1 MTTTPDTTSSIL
13 IVDDMEENLVA
24 LEAVLGSLTQ
34 KVVRARSGEEAL
46 KAMLREE
53 FAVVLIDVLM
63 PGMNGFETAANIKGL
78 DQTKDVPI
86 ILLTGAS
93 VDPNYAYRG
102 YTVGAA
108 DFLIKPFDPWLLRTK
123 VNVFLDLHRKNRQLA
138 AQAEQLKRLLTKEN
152 RPGGAETEQ
161 ATDTSAATSASA
173 PTFASPPASASASA
187 STSTSASTSASASTA
202 TSAEA
207 RGGEEA
213 QGLEKGHGLEGD
225 HGLEE
230 AREVAETQESPAA
243 AAPTDASAASAPSA
257 PPAPSA
263 PSARSVPSAEP
274 KAPEGT
280 ETAGGPP
287 EGPVPHL
294 AATTAPTPGE
304 AAHLADIAGQLADL
318 ELLLRDASTIDRA
331 HLADRIA
338 ELEQAVGRLLVNR
351 EP

>member
-1 MTTTPDTTSSIL
+1 MTTTPDTSSSIL

-138 AQAEQLKRLLTKEN
+138 AQAEQLKRLLTSDEQPHGEGGT
-152 RPGGAETEQ
+152 PGGGPATPPG
-161 ATDTSAATSASA
+161 AATAATTGTDTGAPPAPPATTVSASA
-173 PTFASPPASASASA
+173 PASPLAPQEHPDPQQHREPGRQTEHPPLPTEVRGAPASPEPPPQPV
-187 STSTSASTSASASTA
+187 T
-202 TSAEA
+202 
-207 RGGEEA
+207 
-213 QGLEKGHGLEGD
+213 
-225 HGLEE
+225 
-230 AREVAETQESPAA
+230 PAA
-243 AAPTDASAASAPSA
+243 GDAS
-257 PPAPSA
+257 
-263 PSARSVPSAEP
+263 RLAE
-274 KAPEGT
+274 
-280 ETAGGPP
+280 
-287 EGPVPHL
+287 
-294 AATTAPTPGE
+294 
-304 AAHLADIAGQLADL
+304 IAGQLAEV
-318 ELLLRDASTIDRA
+318 ELLLRDAKGSDKER
-331 HLADRIA
+331 LADRIT
-338 ELEQAVGRLLVNR
+338 ELEASVGRLLVSR
-351 EP
+351 GT

>member
-1 MTTTPDTTSSIL
+1 MTTAPDTSSSIL

-53 FAVVLIDVLM
+53 FAVVLIDVMM

-138 AQAEQLKRLLTKEN
+138 SQADQLKRLLTSDD
-152 RPGGAETEQ
+152 RPGGEGQPPATTTTAAGTE
-161 ATDTSAATSASA
+161 A
-173 PTFASPPASASASA
+173 ASPSPAV
-187 STSTSASTSASASTA
+187 STSAPASGAVPTADTARASASTA
-202 TSAEA
+202 P
-207 RGGEEA
+207 
-213 QGLEKGHGLEGD
+213 
-225 HGLEE
+225 
-230 AREVAETQESPAA
+230 ESPD
-243 AAPTDASAASAPSA
+243 PQQ
-257 PPAPSA
+257 PPKP
-263 PSARSVPSAEP
+263 
-274 KAPEGT
+274 GQQ
-280 ETAGGPP
+280 AGHPAIPP
-287 EGPVPHL
+287 EGPGAP
-294 AATTAPTPGE
+294 APSEPSPQPAAPTPD
-304 AAHLADIAGQLADL
+304 ASRLAEIAGQLAEV
-318 ELLLRDASTIDRA
+318 ELLLRDAKGSDKAR
-331 HLADRIA
+331 LADRVA
-338 ELEQAVGRLLVNR
+338 ELEQAVGRLMVSR
-351 EP
+351 GT

>member
-1 MTTTPDTTSSIL
+1 MTTAPDTSAGIL

-24 LEAVLGSLTQ
+24 LEAVLGSLSQ

-138 AQAEQLKRLLTKEN
+138 AQAEQLKRLLTSDE
-152 RPGGAETEQ
+152 RPGGEGPPP
-161 ATDTSAATSASA
+161 ATTTAATT
-173 PTFASPPASASASA
+173 PTA
-187 STSTSASTSASASTA
+187 STTA
-202 TSAEA
+202 GT
-207 RGGEEA
+207 
-213 QGLEKGHGLEGD
+213 
-225 HGLEE
+225 
-230 AREVAETQESPAA
+230 AA
-243 AAPTDASAASAPSA
+243 AAPA
-257 PPAPSA
+257 PPASPVGSPVVSSSPA
-263 PSARSVPSAEP
+263 GSPLVSAEHP
-274 KAPEGT
+274 PI
-280 ETAGGPP
+280 PP
-287 EGPVPHL
+287 EGPGAPPPPEPSPQP
-294 AATTAPTPGE
+294 AAPASDTSR
-304 AAHLADIAGQLADL
+304 LADIAGQLAEV
-318 ELLLRDASTIDRA
+318 ELLLRDAKGSDKKR
-331 HLADRIA
+331 LADRIA
-338 ELEQAVGRLLVNR
+338 ELEQAVGRLMVNR
-351 EP
+351 GT

>member
-1 MTTTPDTTSSIL
+1 MTTTPDTSSSIL

-138 AQAEQLKRLLTKEN
+138 AQADQLKRLLTSDDH
-152 RPGGAETEQ
+152 PGGEGPPPTTTTTTTTAP
-161 ATDTSAATSASA
+161 AA
-173 PTFASPPASASASA
+173 PTTTAGTTAGTDAAPSPDVASP
-187 STSTSASTSASASTA
+187 
-202 TSAEA
+202 
-207 RGGEEA
+207 
-213 QGLEKGHGLEGD
+213 
-225 HGLEE
+225 
-230 AREVAETQESPAA
+230 SPAA
-243 AAPTDASAASAPSA
+243 PSGHPPIPPEAPGTPASSEPPPQPPQPAAPAAGDAS
-257 PPAPSA
+257 
-263 PSARSVPSAEP
+263 RLAE
-274 KAPEGT
+274 
-280 ETAGGPP
+280 
-287 EGPVPHL
+287 V
-294 AATTAPTPGE
+294 
-304 AAHLADIAGQLADL
+304 AGQLAEV
-318 ELLLRDASTIDRA
+318 ELLLRDAKGSDKER
-331 HLADRIA
+331 LADRIA
-338 ELEQAVGRLLVNR
+338 ELEEAVGRLMVSR
-351 EP
+351 GT

>member
-1 MTTTPDTTSSIL
+1 MTTTPDTAPSIL

-123 VNVFLDLHRKNRQLA
+123 VNVFLELHRKNRQLA
-138 AQAEQLKRLLTKEN
+138 AQAEQLKRLLTSDGG
-152 RPGGAETEQ
+152 RPGAPATEAPGAPEAARAPQGGAPEEQ
-161 ATDTSAATSASA
+161 GERPAVATAATE
-173 PTFASPPASASASA
+173 
-187 STSTSASTSASASTA
+187 A
-202 TSAEA
+202 TRLA
-207 RGGEEA
+207 
-213 QGLEKGHGLEGD
+213 
-225 HGLEE
+225 
-230 AREVAETQESPAA
+230 EVAA
-243 AAPTDASAASAPSA
+243 
-257 PPAPSA
+257 
-263 PSARSVPSAEP
+263 
-274 KAPEGT
+274 
-280 ETAGGPP
+280 
-287 EGPVPHL
+287 
-294 AATTAPTPGE
+294 
-304 AAHLADIAGQLADL
+304 QLAQL
-318 ELLLRDASTIDRA
+318 EFLLRDKAGRESGPETGGDETGEDLTA
-331 HLADRIA
+331 DSGAADLADRIA
-338 ELEQAVGRLLVNR
+338 QLEEAVGRLLTDR
-351 EP
+351 SG

>member
-1 MTTTPDTTSSIL
+1 MTTAPDTSSIL

-138 AQAEQLKRLLTKEN
+138 AQAEQLKRLLTSDEH
-152 RPGGAETEQ
+152 PGGEG
-161 ATDTSAATSASA
+161 
-173 PTFASPPASASASA
+173 PPPA
-187 STSTSASTSASASTA
+187 TTTTTTA
-202 TSAEA
+202 
-207 RGGEEA
+207 
-213 QGLEKGHGLEGD
+213 
-225 HGLEE
+225 
-230 AREVAETQESPAA
+230 P
-243 AAPTDASAASAPSA
+243 AAPTATTGRDTAGTGTASAR
-257 PPAPSA
+257 PAPSPA
-263 PSARSVPSAEP
+263 HPARHPP
-274 KAPEGT
+274 L
-280 ETAGGPP
+280 PP
-287 EGPVPHL
+287 EGPGAPSPSEPPPSPPSPAAPAAGDASRL
-294 AATTAPTPGE
+294 AE
-304 AAHLADIAGQLADL
+304 IAGQLAEV
-318 ELLLRDASTIDRA
+318 ELLLRDAKGSDKKR
-331 HLADRIA
+331 LADRIA
-338 ELEQAVGRLLVNR
+338 ELEEAVGRLMVTR
-351 EP
+351 GT

>member
-1 MTTTPDTTSSIL
+1 MTTTPDTSSSIL

-138 AQAEQLKRLLTKEN
+138 AQAEQLKRLLTSDE
-152 RPGGAETEQ
+152 RPGGEGPPP
-161 ATDTSAATSASA
+161 ATTPAATTATTGMDTGAPPSPPVVSASA
-173 PTFASPPASASASA
+173 PA
-187 STSTSASTSASASTA
+187 
-202 TSAEA
+202 
-207 RGGEEA
+207 
-213 QGLEKGHGLEGD
+213 
-225 HGLEE
+225 
-230 AREVAETQESPAA
+230 
-243 AAPTDASAASAPSA
+243 A
-257 PPAPSA
+257 PPAPKEY
-263 PSARSVPSAEP
+263 PDPQHRPEP
-274 KAPEGT
+274 GHH
-280 ETAGGPP
+280 AGHPPIPP
-287 EGPVPHL
+287 EGPGAPASSEPLPQPPPPAAGDASRL
-294 AATTAPTPGE
+294 AE
-304 AAHLADIAGQLADL
+304 IAGQLAEV
-318 ELLLRDASTIDRA
+318 ELLLRDAKGSDKER
-331 HLADRIA
+331 LADRIA
-338 ELEQAVGRLLVNR
+338 ELEASVGRLMVSR
-351 EP
+351 GT

>member
-1 MTTTPDTTSSIL
+1 MTTAPDTSPSIL

-123 VNVFLDLHRKNRQLA
+123 VNVFLDLFRKNRQLA
-138 AQAEQLKRLLTKEN
+138 SQAEQLRRLLTSDEH
-152 RPGGAETEQ
+152 PEGEGAPPPAPPTVP
-161 ATDTSAATSASA
+161 TGA
-173 PTFASPPASASASA
+173 PT
-187 STSTSASTSASASTA
+187 
-202 TSAEA
+202 
-207 RGGEEA
+207 
-213 QGLEKGHGLEGD
+213 
-225 HGLEE
+225 
-230 AREVAETQESPAA
+230 PAA
-243 AAPTDASAASAPSA
+243 APAVTTSTPAAEERPT
-257 PPAPSA
+257 PPAPGTAGQQAHA
-263 PSARSVPSAEP
+263 PHPDLPPVPG
-274 KAPEGT
+274 APEPPPP
-280 ETAGGPP
+280 GPS
-287 EGPVPHL
+287 GK
-294 AATTAPTPGE
+294 PGE
-304 AAHLADIAGQLADL
+304 PPQPAAGNASRLAEIAGQLAEV
-318 ELLLRDASTIDRA
+318 ELLLRDAKGSDKSR
-331 HLADRIA
+331 LADRIA
-338 ELEQAVGRLLVNR
+338 ELEQAVGRLMVSR
-351 EP
+351 GT